1 MAEIFTVKIEG
12 LAEIEKRLQA
22 LPENVRKK
30 HVRKALQD
38 GSELVRVDVQRR
50 VAAISARRI
59 KDDFLFFLRAPDMKH
74 LKDYVVSKVKV
85 GVRGAYAI
93 VGLNYKEV
101 RHGHLVEF
109 GTKPH
114 KIKIGKITINHPGAK
129 KQPFMRPAFDAQG
142 DKSVD
147 VITTQL
153 RDAVEKEAE
162 HGS

>member
-1 MAEIFTVKIEG
+1 MAEVFTLEVKG
-12 LAEIEKRLQA
+12 LAEIERKLQS

-38 GSELVRVDVQRR
+38 GSDLVRSDAQRR
-50 VAAISARRI
+50 VAAISARRV
-59 KDDFLFFLRAPDMKH
+59 KDDFLFFLRAPDIHH
-74 LKDYVVSKVKV
+74 LKDYVVSKIKV

-93 VGLNYKEV
+93 VGLDYKKV

-114 KIKIGKITINHPGAK
+114 KIKIGRITINHPGAK
-129 KQPFMRPAFDAQG
+129 KQPFMRPAFDAHS
-142 DKSVD
+142 DRSVG

-162 HGS
+162 RGS